1 MKFLSVFERSRRTRS
16 RMISTFQICPII
28 GLYGFECA
36 EHMIHV
42 PKLSTVST
50 FESALDLH
58 RNPFQPEKNSITF
71 PISYIC
77 VNGRTILWQIWLI
90 YFIDKHLTKLYKKAT
105 SAVWKLDKF
114 GYIKKK
120 KTSTLEYFKLRKR
133 KKMAK
138 AFIFAICVAL
148 FWSTGKYFLFF

>member
-1 MKFLSVFERSRRTRS
+1 
-16 RMISTFQICPII
+16 
-28 GLYGFECA
+28 
-36 EHMIHV
+36 MIHV

-50 FESALDLH
+50 FQSALDLH

-90 YFIDKHLTKLYKKAT
+90 YFIDKHLTKLYKTAT

-120 KTSTLEYFKLRKR
+120 SQTSTLEYFKLRKR
-133 KKMAK
+133 KNMAK

-148 FWSTGKYFLFF
+148 FWSTGKYFLFYSDFTFAVINDLSHISLCSLVSITLRRINTLLNC